1 MKILYKKTA
10 LCLATLSLFASVTAF
25 AGDVYVITNSSVNIS
40 ADDVKDIYSGEKLI
54 EGGTKLIPID
64 NNSLKADFLSKV
76 MGMPADKYSSMWS
89 KKVFRDGL
97 TAPVSKSTDADVI
110 ALVKAKPGNIG
121 YVAAPTADVKVV
133 KKY

>member
-1 MKILYKKTA
+1 MKLLLKKTA
-10 LCLATLSLFASVTAF
+10 LSLASLSLFASAVAT
-25 AGDVYVITNSSVNIS
+25 AGDVYVITNSSLAVS

-54 EGGTKLIPID
+54 EGGTKLSPID
-64 NNSLKADFLSKV
+64 NNSIKADFLSKV

-97 TAPVSKSTDADVI
+97 TAPSSKSTDADVI

-121 YVAAPTADVKVV
+121 YVAVPTADVKVV